1 MVKIVEF
8 FDNQNEIPDRILPLI
23 DFDIAE
29 DLVVFMRNDPMFYRK
44 SLFPAVENVKATKP
58 MNTAALENVV
68 KKGLAEYCKKF
79 QIPHPQQELLTSE
92 DIKSI
97 VTRLVQEDIKG
108 ISNGY

>member
-8 FDNQNEIPDRILPLI
+8 FDNQNEIPDQILPLI

-29 DLVVFMRNDPMFYRK
+29 DLIVFMRNDPMFYRK
-44 SLFPAVENVKATKP
+44 SLFPAVENVKASKP
-58 MNTAALENVV
+58 MDTTALENIVQQ
-68 KKGLAEYCKKF
+68 GLTQYCKKF

-97 VTRLVQEDIKG
+97 VNKLVQEDVKG
-108 ISNGY
+108 ID